1 MGSFA
6 SAVAITPIPMVEKAA
21 VDCST
26 YITPDATNGNRFFAN
41 RNTLLRVKNSNGAT
55 RTITVHVTR
64 TVEGQAV
71 ADDTF
76 VVPATTGEVVY
87 TGFSDIFKQDATGN
101 VWIEFSAVTN
111 VTVQVLQL

>member
-1 MGSFA
+1 MGSYA
-6 SAVAITPIPMVEKAA
+6 SAVAITPIQMVEKSA

-26 YITPDATNGNRFFAN
+26 YVTPDATNGNKFFAN
-41 RNTLLRVKNSNGAT
+41 RNTLLRVKNSNAAT

-64 TVEGQAV
+64 TVEGQTV

-76 VVPATTGEVVY
+76 VVPALTGEVVY
-87 TGFSDIFKQDATGN
+87 TGFSDIFKQSGGD